1 MGSSLLHL
9 LLGEEL
15 GDMTECVLDDRRTLV
30 AVSIEQIR
38 TLKMMW
44 YIYIRNDQGHR
55 WTLPQSG
62 RIIMDTGSGLRASSS
77 SDKKM
82 AASHQIW
89 LWTSIRTMNV
99 LSVR

>member
-15 GDMTECVLDDRRTLV
+15 GDMTECVLDDRRTPV

-77 SDKKM
+77 SDKNGCKPPNLVVDFNT
-82 AASHQIW
+82 H
-89 LWTSIRTMNV
+89 NV